1 MALNTRARCA
11 WCGRG
16 LEPSTARVG
25 VLRCAGCGAG
35 TTHPWPTDEALDAA
49 YGGWYRPPQGRFGG
63 IGDALLRRT
72 RGRLARRID
81 STAPPGPVLDVG
93 SGDGALLDALAARG
107 RSATG
112 LERRAARPDVEQREL
127 CEVGGEW
134 AAVIFWHSLE
144 HLREPGADLERAA
157 RLLAPGGMLF
167 VAVPNIDSLQARA
180 FGERWLALD
189 LPRHLVHIPADALTY
204 RLRELGLRVERVSHL
219 RGGQVA
225 FGWLHGL
232 VGALPGSPSLYD
244 AIRTQ
249 EARERPVTP
258 ARRLGTLTAAAALL
272 PAALALTA
280 VEALLRRGGTV
291 YVEARR
297 VG

>member
-1 MALNTRARCA
+1 MAPNTRARCA
-11 WCGRG
+11 WFGRA
-16 LEPSTARVG
+16 LEPSAARGG
-25 VLRCAGCGAG
+25 VVRCAGCGAG
-35 TTHPWPTDEALDAA
+35 TTHPWPTDEALAAA
-49 YGGWYRPPQGRFGG
+49 YESWYRPPEGRFGG
-63 IGDALLRRT
+63 VGDALLRRT

-81 STAPPGPVLDVG
+81 SAAPAGPVLDVG

-112 LERRAARPDVEQREL
+112 LERHAERPDVEEREL
-127 CEVGGEW
+127 GEVTGAW
-134 AAVIFWHSLE
+134 AAVVFWHSLE

-157 RLLAPGGMLF
+157 GLLVPGGMLL
-167 VAVPNIDSLQARA
+167 VAAPNIDSLQARV

-189 LPRHLVHIPADALTY
+189 LPRHLVHIPAAALTS

-232 VGALPGSPSLYD
+232 VGALPGGPSLYD
-244 AIRTQ
+244 AIRSRA
-249 EARERPVTP
+249 ARERPMGP
-258 ARRLGTLTAAAALL
+258 ARRLVILAAGVALL
-272 PAALALTA
+272 PVALVLAGA
-280 VEALLRRGGTV
+280 EALLRRGGTV

-297 VG
+297 LG